1 MIRGA
6 MFAILASLILNLI
19 VPAIFGVILTTL
31 FSGLTLLDPLYAGDR
46 NTTAWFTLMM
56 TLVFQ
61 TLHTFIT
68 APVTGI
74 LTALIHKRI
83 QSGWLYLI
91 GVALTVILHYIFL
104 LIFAGISS
112 FFVSED
118 ISIARTVSFF
128 LIIFISPLIG
138 LITVFAV
145 RRAKK

>member
-1 MIRGA
+1 MMRGVISA
-6 MFAILASLILNLI
+6 CSASLILNLI
-19 VPAIFGVILTTL
+19 LPAILGVILTVL

-56 TLVFQ
+56 ALLFQ

-68 APVTGI
+68 APVTGL

-91 GVALTVILHYIFL
+91 GVVLTVIIHYIFL
-104 LIFAGISS
+104 LIFASITAL
-112 FFVSED
+112 FVRED
-118 ISIARTVSFF
+118 IGTAQTLSLF
-128 LIIFISPLIG
+128 LITFISPLIG

-145 RRAKK
+145 KRSKT